1 MKVVVLGT
9 RGFPDVQGGVEKH
22 CENLYPELVKRG
34 CEVTVF
40 TRAPYVDLSNIEYKG
55 VKLISLK
62 CHRSKHLEAFTH
74 TFKGVLAAKKFKP
87 DILHIHAVGPS
98 LFVPFAGLL
107 GLRTVMT
114 HHGPDYARKKWN
126 GFARAVL
133 RWGER
138 NGCKNARAV
147 ICISE
152 AIAKDVRKKFKRDV
166 EVIPNGVMIPQE
178 AQGTEA
184 LERFGLAKGKYILA
198 VARFVPEKGLGD
210 LIESFNQIASIDH
223 GPSTM
228 DKKWKL
234 VIAGDADHEDAYSRN
249 LKKKAGAVKGV
260 VLTGFLS
267 GKPLAELYSH
277 AALFVLPS
285 YYEGLP
291 IVLLEAMS
299 YGLSCIVSDIPAN
312 KEVPLAQERYF
323 RPGDIKAI
331 AFKIEQFINKPLS
344 EEEKSR
350 QLDLITQG
358 YDWGRIAAETLA
370 VYKQAIG

>member
-40 TRAPYVDLSNIEYKG
+40 TRAPYVDPSKSEYKG
-55 VKLISLK
+55 VKLVPLK
-62 CHRSKHLEAFTH
+62 CHRSKYLEAFTH

-98 LFVPFAGLL
+98 LFVPFAGVL

-114 HHGPDYARKKWN
+114 HHGPDYARRKWN
-126 GFARAVL
+126 WFARVVL

-152 AIAKDVRKKFKRDV
+152 AIATDVRKKFKRDV
-166 EVIPNGVMIPQE
+166 EVIPNGVMIPQK

-198 VARFVPEKGLGD
+198 VARFVPEKGLHD
-210 LIESFNQIASIDH
+210 LIEAFNQFASMDS

-228 DKKWKL
+228 DKEWKL
-234 VIAGDADHEDAYSRN
+234 VIAGDADHEDEYSRN
-249 LKKKAGAVKGV
+249 LKKRAGAAKGA

-277 AALFVLPS
+277 AGLFVLPS

-299 YGLSCIVSDIPAN
+299 YGLSCIASDIPAN
-312 KEVPLAQERYF
+312 KEVGMGQERLF
-323 RPGDIKAI
+323 KPGDIERLTE
-331 AFKIEQFINKPLS
+331 KIREFIGTPLGTD
-344 EEEKSR
+344 EKEKQKEMIR
-350 QLDLITQG
+350 EK
-358 YDWGRIAAETLA
+358 YDWGKIGEKTMG
-370 VYKQAIG
+370 VYKRIS

>member
-1 MKVVVLGT
+1 MKVIVLGT

-40 TRAPYVDLSNIEYKG
+40 TRAPYVDPSKNEYKG
-55 VKLISLK
+55 VKLIPLK

-98 LFVPFAGLL
+98 LFVPFAGIL

-152 AIAKDVRKKFKRDV
+152 AIAKDVRNKFKRDV

-184 LERFGLAKGKYILA
+184 LERFRLAKGKYILA
-198 VARFVPEKGLGD
+198 VARFVPEKGLHD
-210 LIESFNQIASIDH
+210 LIEAFQTTQGQSPKNGDSSFR
-223 GPSTM
+223 
-228 DKKWKL
+228 WKL
-234 VIAGDADHEDAYSRN
+234 VIAGDADHEDEYSRN
-249 LKKKAGAVKGV
+249 LKKRAGAVKGV

-312 KEVPLAQERYF
+312 KEVGLPEERFFRAGDVEGLVKKIREFIMRPLTAQERHSQ
-323 RPGDIKAI
+323 IKMI
-331 AFKIEQFINKPLS
+331 S
-344 EEEKSR
+344 ER
-350 QLDLITQG
+350 FNWD
-358 YDWGRIAAETLA
+358 RIADETLK
-370 VYKQAIG
+370 VYKAEHC

>member
-22 CENLYPELVKRG
+22 CENLYPELVKRS

-40 TRAPYVDLSNIEYKG
+40 TRAPYVNPAKNEYKG
-55 VKLISLK
+55 VKLVPLK

-74 TFKGVLAAKKFKP
+74 TFKGVLAAKKLKP

-98 LFVPFAGLL
+98 LFVPFAGIL

-138 NGCKNARAV
+138 NGCKNAKAV

-152 AIAKDVRKKFKRDV
+152 AIAKDVRRKFKRDV

-178 AQGTEA
+178 TQGTEA

-198 VARFVPEKGLGD
+198 VARFVPEKGLHD
-210 LIESFNQIASIDH
+210 LIEAFKVIQEQS
-223 GPSTM
+223 PSE
-228 DKKWKL
+228 WKL
-234 VIAGDADHEDAYSRN
+234 VIAGDADHEDKYSLD
-249 LKKKAGAVKGV
+249 LKRKAAENPNI

-267 GKPLAELYSH
+267 GGPLQELYSH

-312 KEVPLAQERYF
+312 KEVALAQERYF

-350 QLDLITQG
+350 QLDFITQG
-358 YDWGRIAAETLA
+358 YDWEKIAAETLA